1 MGLQRTAL
9 FVKSPLYSTNS
20 PLTSLSYIF
29 FILYTWL
36 QFIGLSFDIS
46 KGKGMSVWDTYVRRP
61 FKVADGSTGNVACDS
76 YHRYKEDVALLKNL
90 GVSFTSTFIL

>member
-1 MGLQRTAL
+1 
-9 FVKSPLYSTNS
+9 
-20 PLTSLSYIF
+20 
-29 FILYTWL
+29 
-36 QFIGLSFDIS
+36 
-46 KGKGMSVWDTYVRRP
+46 MSVWDTYVRRP